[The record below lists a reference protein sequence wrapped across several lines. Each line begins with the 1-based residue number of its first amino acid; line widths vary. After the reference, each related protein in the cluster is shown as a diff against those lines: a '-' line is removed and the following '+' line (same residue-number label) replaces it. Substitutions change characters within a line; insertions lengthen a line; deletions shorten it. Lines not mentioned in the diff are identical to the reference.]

1 MKKAFRIKKNEEFSI
16 VFKKGKSVAN
26 RQFVL
31 YALHKEGQPH
41 FRIGLSVS
49 KRVGNAVMR
58 NRIKR
63 VIREWFHQY
72 EDQLMQ
78 DKDYVVI
85 ARKPTADMDFFEME
99 KSLIHVS
106 KKAGVFLKDRLHS
119 EKQAGPNRKNK
130 SRFGE

>member
-1 MKKAFRIKKNEEFSI
+1 MKKAFRIKKNEEFSK
-16 VFKKGKSVAN
+16 VFNEGKSVAN

-31 YALHKEGQPH
+31 YALHKEGQNH

-49 KRVGNAVMR
+49 KRIGNAVMR

-63 VIREWFHQY
+63 AMREWFHQY
-72 EDQLMQ
+72 EDKLLQ

-85 ARKPTADMDFFEME
+85 ARNPTAEMDFFEME

-106 KKAGVFLKDRLHS
+106 KKAGVLLKD
-119 EKQAGPNRKNK
+119 NK
-130 SRFGE
+130 R

>member
-1 MKKAFRIKKNEEFSI
+1 MKKAFRIKKNEEFSMI
-16 VFKKGKSVAN
+16 FNKGNSVAN

-31 YALHKEGQPH
+31 YVLHKEGQTH

-63 VIREWFHQY
+63 IIREWFHQY
-72 EDQLMQ
+72 EDKLLQ

-85 ARKPTADMDFFEME
+85 ARKPTAEMDFFEME
-99 KSLIHVS
+99 KSLVHVS
-106 KKAGVFLKDRLHS
+106 KKAGVFLKD
-119 EKQAGPNRKNK
+119 NR
-130 SRFGE
+130 